1 MPIALLLLI
10 LCSEM
15 GIMSIRKRGD
25 SECVDKCEDV
35 RKKKTISFGFEET
48 TGYYGLVVT
57 FDMQIPRT
65 RVAPLAHPDTRVKPD
80 NNPGCE
86 WFVLFFF
93 CYGTYHENGPCFRKD
108 DRQDGY
114 AQRRQMAQY
123 IKELSVSLTSTYRQH
138 TFDS

>member
-93 CYGTYHENGPCFRKD
+93 FVTGPILKTGLASERMIGKMD
-108 DRQDGY
+108 MLNEGRW
-114 AQRRQMAQY
+114 RN
-123 IKELSVSLTSTYRQH
+123 I
-138 TFDS
+138 